1 MRAGRRGYARVGG
14 GLIMAAM
21 GERVGRAEDEGAP
34 VVELRGTADDNPS
47 AKGCARGCG
56 RAVRRS
62 ARREA

>member
-1 MRAGRRGYARVGG
+1 MRAGRRGYARGRW

-21 GERVGRAEDEGAP
+21 GERVGRAGDQGAQ

-47 AKGCARGCG
+47 AKGRAHGCG